1 MPGCW
6 LFFINLNLKKM
17 ANNALSLL
25 VTAQALLTN
34 KYAAPEMRHKDYA
47 ITRILLANSDV
58 MVPNALE
65 LKTSDQRAV
74 EAYAFIK
81 PTSDPVTTRHATG
94 AATASAFGDT
104 QKVALSWV
112 TRGQLFKA
120 SMKMADRN
128 YMTAAAMLS
137 NRMEAA
143 WIHLLDTIEALNAA
157 YLGTNKS
164 QVQAGSDGELGTWD
178 SSNYVWQIDN
188 LNKNWFFQYIQSMM
202 AINNYSGMMDF
213 IADPV
218 AFAISQQLAAQGSGN
233 STNTQFTI
241 GDLKI
246 AQSTSLAP
254 VSGYQGYGYIIPSGT
269 VGLLTW
275 VPKANRENRATRLQT
290 YTTMNDPFGLG
301 ITGALHIYENKADN
315 SIAGGELQDENVE
328 YELTVDLSGVKAPL
342 SVTNETTIFEAALL
356 TGGGN

>member
-1 MPGCW
+1 
-6 LFFINLNLKKM
+6 M
-17 ANNALSLL
+17 ANNAYSLL
-25 VTAQALLTN
+25 VTAQALLGDKFAN
-34 KYAAPEMRHKDYA
+34 PEMRHKDYA
-47 ITRILLANSDV
+47 ITRILLQNSNI
-58 MVPNALE
+58 MLPNIQE
-65 LKTSDQRAV
+65 LKTSDQRPV

-104 QKVALSWV
+104 QKITPSWV

-128 YMTAAAMLS
+128 FMSAAQMLA

-143 WIHLLDTIEALNAA
+143 WIHLLNVIETLNAA
-157 YLGTNKS
+157 YLATNKS
-164 QVQAGSDGELGTWD
+164 QVQAASDGELGTWD
-178 SSNYVWQIDN
+178 GTNFVWQVNDT
-188 LNKNWFFQYIQSMM
+188 NKQWFFQYIQSMM
-202 AINNYSGMMDF
+202 AVNNYAGMLDF

-241 GDLKI
+241 GDLNI

-254 VSGYQGYGYIIPSGT
+254 VSGYKGYGYLIPPGT
-269 VGLLTW
+269 IGLMTW
-275 VPKANRENRATRLQT
+275 IPRENREGKVTRLQT
-290 YTTMNDPFGLG
+290 YTNMMDPFGLG
-301 ITGALHIYENKADN
+301 IQAALHIYEAKADN
-315 SIAGGELQDENVE
+315 SNLGGELQDENVE
-328 YELTVDLSGVKAPL
+328 YELTVDLSSVKAPL

-356 TGGGN
+356 NPAI

>member
-1 MPGCW
+1 
-6 LFFINLNLKKM
+6 
-17 ANNALSLL
+17 
-25 VTAQALLTN
+25 
-34 KYAAPEMRHKDYA
+34 
-47 ITRILLANSDV
+47 
-58 MVPNALE
+58 
-65 LKTSDQRAV
+65 
-74 EAYAFIK
+74 
-81 PTSDPVTTRHATG
+81 
-94 AATASAFGDT
+94 
-104 QKVALSWV
+104 
-112 TRGQLFKA
+112 
-120 SMKMADRN
+120 
-128 YMTAAAMLS
+128 MTAAAMLS

-202 AINNYSGMMDF
+202 NINNYSGIMDF

-218 AFAISQQLAAQGSGN
+218 AYAIHKQLMAQGGGN
-233 STNTQFTI
+233 NTNTAALN
-241 GDLKI
+241 GDLDVSL
-246 AQSTSLAP
+246 STSLTP
-254 VSGYQGYGYIIPSGT
+254 VSGYQGYGYAIPKGT

-315 SIAGGELQDENVE
+315 SAAGGELQDENVE

>member
-1 MPGCW
+1 
-6 LFFINLNLKKM
+6 M

-25 VTAQALLTN
+25 TTAQALLAT

-65 LKTSDQRAV
+65 LHTSDSRAV

-81 PTSDPVTTRHATG
+81 RASDPVTTRHATG
-94 AATASAFGDT
+94 AATAASFTDT

-120 SMKMADRN
+120 SLKMADRN
-128 YMTAAAMLS
+128 FMTAASMLS
-137 NRMEAA
+137 NAMDSA
-143 WIHLLDTIEALNAA
+143 WINLLDTIEALNAA

-164 QVQAGSDGELGTWD
+164 QVQAAADGELGSWD
-178 SSNYVWQIDN
+178 GANYIWNIDN
-188 LNKNWFFQYIQSMM
+188 ANQKWFFQYLQSMM
-202 AINNYSGMMDF
+202 MVNNYSGMMDF

-218 AFAISQQLAAQGSGN
+218 AFALSQQLAAQGSGN

-241 GDLKI
+241 GDLNI

-254 VSGYQGYGYIIPSGT
+254 VAGLKAYGYILPKGS

-275 VPKANRENRATRLQT
+275 VPKANRDNKVTRLQT
-290 YTTMNDPFGLG
+290 FTTMKDPFGLG
-301 ITGALHIYENKADN
+301 IEAALHIYEAKADN
-315 SIAGGELQDENVE
+315 SGNGGELQDENVE
-328 YELTVDLSGVKAPL
+328 YELTVDLAGVKAPL
-342 SVTNETTIFEAALL
+342 SVSNESTIFEAALL